1 MVYLLY
7 DILVLLAGLGLI
19 PYYLLRGVKYGK
31 TRRGIRERLG
41 FYPKDQLRVL
51 AGKKVIWVHAVS
63 VGETRA
69 AMPLIRSLKRE
80 RPEYVV
86 VLSHVTETG
95 REIASKIPDVD
106 LLLFFPFDLSWVVRR
121 VLRLINPDLIILI
134 ETEIWPN
141 FVRHAQVRQIP
152 VGIANGRI
160 SDRSFPRYL
169 WFSPFLKPLLENMAV
184 CCMQSELDAGRIHTM
199 GARLDR
205 VVVTGNV
212 KFDMEV
218 SSAYPDKAVMRD
230 EIRLDAEAPVLV
242 AGSTHNGEEAMLLR
256 MYRQLLKEECNLLLV
271 LVPRHP
277 ERAAEV
283 AEVAA
288 RENVPSRFRSQISP
302 EQEPMRPGEV
312 LIVDTLGEMLRFY
325 QLSDLVFVGGSLVPI
340 GGHNLLEASLMKK
353 PALFGPHTHN
363 FKEITKLLLAAD
375 GGRMVPDEQTLHGV
389 VARLLEH
396 PDEAARMGEQ
406 GFALIRRNSGA
417 TEKTLER
424 LLSTLSD
431 ET

>member
-7 DILVLLAGLGLI
+7 DILVLLAGLGLL

-41 FYPKDQLRVL
+41 FYPKDQLRRL
-51 AGKKVIWVHAVS
+51 AGKKVIWIHAVS

-69 AMPLIRSLKRE
+69 AMPLIRSLKKE
-80 RPEYVV
+80 RPDYAV

-95 REIASKIPDVD
+95 REIAAKIPEVD
-106 LLLFFPFDLSWVVRR
+106 LLLFFPFDLSCVVKR
-121 VLRLINPDLIILI
+121 VLRKIKPDLIILI

-141 FVRHAQVRQIP
+141 FVRHAQARQIP

-169 WFSPFLKPLLENMAV
+169 WFTSFLKPLLENLAV

-212 KFDMEV
+212 KFDMEI
-218 SSAYPDKAVMRD
+218 STRFPERD
-230 EIRLDAEAPVLV
+230 ILREELRLAAGPQILV
-242 AGSTHNGEEAMLLR
+242 AGSTHSGEENMLFR
-256 MYRQLLKEECNLLLV
+256 TYRRLLGTGMPLLLIV
-271 LVPRHP
+271 VPRHP

-283 AEVAA
+283 AEGAA
-288 RENVPSRFRSQISP
+288 REDVPSRFRSQISP
-302 EQEPMRPGEV
+302 EQEPMQPGEV

-325 QLSDLVFVGGSLVPI
+325 HLSDLVFVGGSLVPV

-353 PALFGPHTHN
+353 PVLFGPHTHN

-375 GGRMVPDEQTLHGV
+375 GGRMVPDEQTLQGV
-389 VARLLEH
+389 VARLLGH
-396 PDEAARMGEQ
+396 PDEAARMGEE
-406 GFALIRRNSGA
+406 GFALIRRNAGA
-417 TEKTLER
+417 TGKTLDR
-424 LLSTLSD
+424 LLATLAD
-431 ET
+431 EP